1 VFRRYH
7 SEYEEPA
14 EWMGL
19 EADKL
24 WDAGEFE
31 TEEIRKDLKTVFD
44 EDFT

>member
-14 EWMGL
+14 EWVGL

-24 WDAGEFE
+24 WDAGKF
-31 TEEIRKDLKTVFD
+31 EEIKKALKAVFD